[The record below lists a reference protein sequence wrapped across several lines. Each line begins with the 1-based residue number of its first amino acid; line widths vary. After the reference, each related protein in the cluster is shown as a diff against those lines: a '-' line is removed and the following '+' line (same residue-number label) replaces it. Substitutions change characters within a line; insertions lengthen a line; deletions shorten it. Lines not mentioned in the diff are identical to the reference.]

1 MKNDSLQQLLAKY
14 QEGNLTA
21 DELQQLNQLARKDET
36 LSAANR
42 RAHGIIV
49 RRTVGTVLVA
59 LTGMAVLGVGIS
71 LLLPRNEAPMIAEV
85 KEIPTTVV
93 DEQPAAVEAL
103 PVEQM
108 TVAPKPKHTIKP
120 IQKVENTIEEAVVDA
135 QSIDEPTVICN
146 NQCEADSVIND
157 IWKFLTA

>member
-14 QEGNLTA
+14 QEGNLSA

-59 LTGMAVLGVGIS
+59 LTGVAVLGVGIS
-71 LLLPRNEAPMIAEV
+71 MLLPRDEAPMIAELN
-85 KEIPTTVV
+85 EIPATVV
-93 DEQPAAVEAL
+93 EEQPTTIEAL
-103 PVEQM
+103 PVQQM
-108 TVAPKPKHTIKP
+108 AVAPKPKQAKKPVQKAVNPVEETI
-120 IQKVENTIEEAVVDA
+120 VEA
-135 QSIDEPTVICN
+135 QSVDEPTVICN